1 MIITSFEQF
10 RYLSKNKGRDPKA
23 VYKDWLFEEAKLLM
37 LMDSMVMMFQM
48 MDSAFIPPAGGSS
61 PEPELYFP
69 PPPLNVTYYAPS
81 GMDGPLYLGYYT
93 PDDSLAAD
101 QSYYVFA

>member
-37 LMDSMVMMFQM
+37 LMDSFVMMFQM
-48 MDSAFIPPAGGSS
+48 MDSSFVPPVGGNNGEYS
-61 PEPELYFP
+61 PPGP
-69 PPPLNVTYYAPS
+69 QTVTYYAPS
-81 GMDGPLYLGYYT
+81 GMDAPLYLGYYL
-93 PDDSLAAD
+93 PDDSLVPD
-101 QSYYVFA
+101 NSYYVFV